1 MCHCYVPFRGVI
13 DLMIFLCFPLRFA
26 TSQAKMAGG
35 RIYFPQH
42 VSGSVLGFCP
52 HVCKNLWSLEPGAY
66 QVGDDW
72 GFEFLFVEA

>member
-13 DLMIFLCFPLRFA
+13 DIFVLALKVRYFASEDGRGTNPFPTTRVRLC
-26 TSQAKMAGG
+26 
-35 RIYFPQH
+35 
-42 VSGSVLGFCP
+42 LGI
-52 HVCKNLWSLEPGAY
+52 LSGAY